1 MLKKILILSIS
12 LCLLTG
18 TAYAGSLPKQN
29 KQQIKQ
35 TQKYETKNKLT
46 NKSVR
51 YIRYAKLFSVELNY
65 NTLSATLSYMPAYKF
80 SVSGRLAKVVI
91 RNVKTNLKSPVLLSV
106 VNSNSIVRADYRSVK
121 HNLVITLLMRRRFN
135 KNKIKAISEGHIL
148 VIKFPALK
156 NRPVLSFPASPRR
169 INTRSYSVKKSK
181 TVYVSLKNISMIT
194 TPYVITKIIYSKD
207 QNIEITKSGDTAF
220 VKILP
225 LEEQK
230 PSGRIKF
237 LYNNSARDIYIVT
250 PAGTYS
256 LNLIP
261 RHIPSLT
268 VMLKNPQIPNN
279 GMLAGGGKMPVFKQ
293 PAINP
298 GINTNVSYYRSSVY
312 TNKLVSL
319 MKDAYFFKIPT
330 GYSSFAIKKT
340 YRFKQITIKGLN
352 AYAGKNFIIL
362 IYKIK
367 AQMPV
372 NLTEKEFL
380 WMSPQPLAIS
390 IASPVLKQGEN
401 TRLFIVEANN
411 GK

>member
-1 MLKKILILSIS
+1 MLKKISIFSVS
-12 LCLLTG
+12 LCLFAG
-18 TAYAGSLPKQN
+18 TAHAGSLPKQN

-35 TQKYETKNKLT
+35 TTKEQTKNKLT
-46 NKSVR
+46 KKLEFVR
-51 YIRYAKLFSVELNY
+51 YARLFSVELNY
-65 NTLSATLSYMPAYKF
+65 NTLSVTLSYMPAYKLT
-80 SVSGRLAKVVI
+80 VSGRIAKVLI
-91 RNVKTNLKSPVLLSV
+91 RNVKTNFKSPVILPV
-106 VNSNSIVRADYRSVK
+106 INSNAIKRADYKSDK
-121 HNLVITLLMRRRFN
+121 HNLIITLLMRRRFD

-156 NRPVLSFPASPRR
+156 SRPVLSFPSSPKR
-169 INTRSYSVKKSK
+169 INARSYSVKNSK
-181 TVYVSLKNISMIT
+181 TVYVSLKNITMIT
-194 TPYVITKIIYSKD
+194 TPYPITKIIYSKD
-207 QNIEITKSGDTAF
+207 QNIEISKSGDTAF

-237 LYNNSARDIYIVT
+237 LYNNSARDIYILT

-279 GMLAGGGKMPVFKQ
+279 SVISGGGKRPVFKQ
-293 PAINP
+293 PVLNP

-312 TNKLVSL
+312 TNKLAEL
-319 MKDAYFFKIPT
+319 IKDAYFFKIPN
-330 GYSSFAIKKT
+330 GYSSFALKKI
-340 YRFKQITIKGLN
+340 YKFKQITIKGLN
-352 AYAGKNFIIL
+352 AYAGKDFILL

-367 AQMPV
+367 ANMPV
-372 NLTEKEFL
+372 NLSEKEFL

-401 TRLFIVEANN
+401 TRLFIVEGTN
-411 GK
+411 GR